1 MKRLYRLFLA
11 FAMFDL
17 LTISAALFLDQHVTR
32 DHARL
37 LAAAQRKMDRMT
49 SYSDLD
55 RLAASVDGPPN
66 DVFTDGQVEAN
77 ARRMEASAVRFAEAL
92 DDVRKETMKES
103 PAQAE
108 AALVHI
114 DEIDRLMGGLIAD
127 GRGVFTALRD
137 GRRDQAG
144 VSMVRTDRGYAGVQR
159 EIAAINDMAQAFDAE
174 ATLEQQARH
183 LVILRRYEYVFAG
196 LMALSVVAMTL
207 HGRRMLKEMEQR
219 DDELRRLNTAFEHA
233 IAGIAFVGESGH
245 VEYVNRTLAT
255 LLGSEPEDIVGVRTE
270 TLTNPADVERLRQ
283 SNVEI
288 QETGKSEVEIRCRH
302 VDGHAIDVRLLR
314 VASLGQDGAFL
325 GHYVFVQDITEQKR
339 AESAL
344 RRSEERFYL
353 AARVTNDVVF
363 ERDHATNTCWCN
375 EAMAQYG
382 DGHSGDVD
390 YRAWLEAVHPGDRDR
405 LSALSEAV
413 IHGGGQYWSAE
424 YRLRRVNG
432 TYADV
437 LSQAYVARSETGM
450 PLRSVGVTMDITERK
465 RAERAYNTQ
474 LLNSAADG
482 IFALDLAG
490 VTTFVNKSAA
500 EMLGWNAAELVGGNM
515 HALAHHHRADGSA
528 YPWHQCPASATL
540 RSGEAGGSDQEVFW
554 RKDGSQLL
562 VEYATT
568 PIRDGDGHVTGAV
581 VTFRDVG
588 ERRAIERMKGEFV
601 SMVSHELRTPLTSI
615 RGALGLLAG
624 GRLCEIPE
632 KGRRMLEIAVSNTD
646 RLVVLINDILD
657 IERMESGKIT
667 LNSQLCSSYELMT
680 KAIDLIRPLADKA
693 GVTLDCAPCDAPL
706 WADPD
711 RILQTFSNL
720 LSNAVKFSPPG
731 GVVTLSATA
740 AGADVLFEVADQGR
754 GIPHEKIDLI
764 FERFQQVDASDSR
777 EKGGSGLGLA
787 ICRSIVRQHGGEIQ
801 AVSTPGQGSRFRFT
815 IPRHALLP
823 ATPASGRT
831 IVVCDDDPSVR
842 EVMCALL
849 EQHGHRTV
857 GVASGRELFNRV
869 SELSPDV
876 ILLDLLMP
884 GLNGVETLAILKANP
899 EMASIPVIVI
909 SLFSPDESDWPFSD
923 LAGWVQK
930 PVDEQ
935 TLLDAIDNAVRGS
948 GGRQILLIEDDF
960 DLARVVTAGFARHG
974 IHTVHASTGALAIDL
989 AKSMSPD
996 LVILDL
1002 VLPDM
1007 DGFAV
1012 VNWLKD
1018 NGRLQSTPMVVY
1030 SAMEPTASERR
1041 RLALGPTEFLTKS
1054 RILPEEFERRV
1065 IHLLDRMVPSTGGGL
1080 SNVA

>member
-17 LTISAALFLDQHVTR
+17 LTISVALLLDRHVTQ
-32 DHARL
+32 DHAG
-37 LAAAQRKMDRMT
+37 A
-49 SYSDLD
+49 
-55 RLAASVDGPPN
+55 LAASQREIDQMTAYSELDQLAGNVESPTNHVFDDGRI
-66 DVFTDGQVEAN
+66 EAN
-77 ARRMEASAVRFAEAL
+77 AQQMEASAVRFTEAL
-92 DDVRKETMKES
+92 ADVRKETTKES
-103 PAQAE
+103 PARAKKI
-108 AALVHI
+108 LVHI
-114 DEIDRLMGGLIAD
+114 DEIDRLMRGLVAD
-127 GRGVFTALRD
+127 ARSVFSALRA
-137 GRRDQAG
+137 GRRHEAAG
-144 VSMVRTDRGYAGVQR
+144 SMARTDRGYTNVRR
-159 EIAAINDMAQAFDAE
+159 EFSLVNGLIRAFRDE
-174 ATLEQQARH
+174 ESLEHRARH
-183 LVILRRYEYVFAG
+183 LVILRRYEYVIAG
-196 LMALSVVAMTL
+196 LIALSVVALTL
-207 HGRRMLKEMEQR
+207 YGRRMLKEMQQR
-219 DDELRRLNTAFEHA
+219 EEELRRLNTAFEHA
-233 IAGIAFVGESGH
+233 IAGIAFVDNDGRLA
-245 VEYVNRTLAT
+245 YANRTLAT
-255 LLGSEPEDIVGVRTE
+255 LLGSKPEELIGVFTE
-270 TLTNPADVERLRQ
+270 TLADPADIERVRQ

-288 QETGKSEVEIRCRH
+288 RENGKSEVEIRCRH
-302 VDGHAIDVRLLR
+302 VDGHAIDIRLLR
-314 VASLGQDGAFL
+314 VASLACDGAFL
-325 GHYVFVQDITEQKR
+325 GHYAFVQDITEQKR

-353 AARVTNDVVF
+353 AARATNDVVF
-363 ERDHATNTCWCN
+363 ERDLATNVCWCN

-382 DGHSGDVD
+382 DGDSGDVD
-390 YRAWLEAVHPGDRDR
+390 YRVWFNAVHPDDRDR
-405 LSALSEAV
+405 LVASNQTVLDA
-413 IHGGGQYWSAE
+413 GGQYWSAE

-432 TYADV
+432 THADV
-437 LSQAYVARSETGM
+437 LSQVYIARSETGV

-490 VTTFVNKSAA
+490 MTTFVNKAGA

-528 YPWHQCPASATL
+528 YPPHQCPASVTL

-588 ERRAIERMKGEFV
+588 ERRAMERMKGEFV

-646 RLVVLINDILD
+646 RLVVLINDILN
-657 IERMESGKIT
+657 IERLESGKIT
-667 LNSQLCSSYELMT
+667 LNSQLCNSYELMT

-693 GVTLDCAPCDAPL
+693 AVTLECAPCDAPL

-711 RILQTFSNL
+711 RLLQTFSNL

-731 GVVTLSATA
+731 GVVTLSATV
-740 AGADVLFEVADQGR
+740 AGGDVLFEVADQGR
-754 GIPHEKIDLI
+754 GIPHEMIDLI

-787 ICRSIVRQHGGEIQ
+787 ICRSIVRQHGGEIH
-801 AVSTPGQGSRFRFT
+801 ASSTPGKGSRFRFT
-815 IPRHALLP
+815 IPRHALVP
-823 ATPASGRT
+823 ATSASGRT
-831 IVVCDDDPSVR
+831 IVVCDDDPSIR

-899 EMASIPVIVI
+899 AMASIPVIVI

-935 TLLDAIDNAVRGS
+935 TLLDAIDNAAQAAPPSVTSRGYAPPPS
-948 GGRQILLIEDDF
+948 PFGGI
-960 DLARVVTAGFARHG
+960 G
-974 IHTVHASTGALAIDL
+974 
-989 AKSMSPD
+989 
-996 LVILDL
+996 
-1002 VLPDM
+1002 LP
-1007 DGFAV
+1007 
-1012 VNWLKD
+1012 
-1018 NGRLQSTPMVVY
+1018 
-1030 SAMEPTASERR
+1030 
-1041 RLALGPTEFLTKS
+1041 KS
-1054 RILPEEFERRV
+1054 R
-1065 IHLLDRMVPSTGGGL
+1065 
-1080 SNVA
+1080 